1 MLRSWSSPPVEVVGV
16 NISRRR
22 DMLAFREARILGL
35 GAAGY
40 CVAAG
45 EAAAGAAASKRS
57 SSPASRSRAA

>member
-40 CVAAG
+40 CAAAG
-45 EAAAGAAASKRS
+45 AAAVGAAASKRS
-57 SSPASRSRAA
+57 SSPVSRSRAA